1 MAEPASRVSVFVADD
16 HPLYREGVVVRAL
29 EARDEF
35 ELAGEAADG
44 AEALER
50 ILEAPPD
57 VAVLDL
63 RLPGRDGIEI
73 IEALAGSGTPTR
85 AILLSAVS
93 DSAIVYRALEAGAQ
107 GYLSKDAD
115 REAICDAVGAV
126 AAGETVLAP
135 QVQQGLAEQI
145 RLQGREERPVLS
157 PRELE
162 ILQLTAEGSSA
173 GDIAE
178 RLFVSRATVKT
189 HLQHV
194 YEKLG
199 VADRAAAVADG
210 MRRGLVR

>member
-1 MAEPASRVSVFVADD
+1 MAEQVGRVSVFVADD
-16 HPLYREGVVVRAL
+16 HPLYREGVVRAL
-29 EARDEF
+29 GARDNF
-35 ELAGEAADG
+35 EVLGVAGDG
-44 AEALER
+44 EESLGQIAELR
-50 ILEAPPD
+50 PD
-57 VAVLDL
+57 VAILDL

-73 IEALAGSGTPTR
+73 VEALAGSGVPTR

-93 DSAIVYRALEAGAQ
+93 DSAIVYRAMQAGAC

-115 REAICDAVGAV
+115 RETICDAVAAV

-135 QVQQGLAEQI
+135 QAQQGLAEQI
-145 RLQGREERPVLS
+145 RLQGGEQRPALS

-162 ILQLTAEGSSA
+162 ILQLTAGGCSA
-173 GDIAE
+173 ADIAE

-199 VADRAAAVADG
+199 VADRAAAVAEG

>member
-1 MAEPASRVSVFVADD
+1 MAEQVGCVSVFVADD
-16 HPLYREGVVVRAL
+16 HPLYREGVVRAL
-29 EARDEF
+29 GARDNF
-35 ELAGEAADG
+35 EVLGESGDG
-44 AEALER
+44 QESLVQIAELR
-50 ILEAPPD
+50 PD
-57 VAVLDL
+57 VAILDL

-73 IEALAGSGTPTR
+73 VEALAGAGVPTR

-93 DSAIVYRALEAGAQ
+93 DSAIVYRAMQAGAC

-115 REAICDAVGAV
+115 RETICDAVAAV

-135 QVQQGLAEQI
+135 QAQQGLAEQI
-145 RLQGREERPVLS
+145 RLQGSEQRPALS

-162 ILQLTAEGSSA
+162 ILQLTAGGSSA
-173 GDIAE
+173 ADIAE

-199 VADRAAAVADG
+199 VADRAAAVAEG